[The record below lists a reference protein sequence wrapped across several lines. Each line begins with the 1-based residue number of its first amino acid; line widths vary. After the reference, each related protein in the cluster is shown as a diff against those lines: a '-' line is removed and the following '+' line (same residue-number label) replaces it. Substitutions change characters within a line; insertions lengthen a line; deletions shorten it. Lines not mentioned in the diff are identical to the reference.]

1 MKVFNDI
8 YIQAITGSGCYTCQ
22 RINRSVTLKKGIQR
36 YCFLSEEN
44 KVSDLLLTLQ
54 S

>member
-22 RINRSVTLKKGIQR
+22 RINRFVTLKKG
-36 YCFLSEEN
+36 YKDTAFYPN
-44 KVSDLLLTLQ
+44 KIRSQTFY
-54 S
+54 